1 METLKITSARFLKK
15 AKKKKEKEKL
25 QGPLIVL
32 VKCAVTSHGCNIRL
46 PLLVHLREDWT
57 PPNNQ
62 QRALCRSW
70 ERERSTR
77 LRRLTGKCQPRRARR
92 DQYCMHVVVR
102 AGSRPEPGLLPAR
115 WIRGETLKGGGK
127 KRVNCLFSR
136 CWNLWEVAGFVF
148 LKFLYIWIC
157 GGSRA
162 HGHQVTSFGYSRRIR
177 QDNGAVVI
185 RDAQPQGKGF
195 PTHQWMLIPLL

>member
-1 METLKITSARFLKK
+1 METLKITSARFLKT
-15 AKKKKEKEKL
+15 AKKKKRQKKEKL

-102 AGSRPEPGLLPAR
+102 AGSRPEPGLLPAC
-115 WIRGETLKGGGK
+115 WIRGETLKGEKKKKGKLSIFQMLKLVRSCWFCGFWNSCTSEYVEAAEHMVIKWPALGIHGG
-127 KRVNCLFSR
+127 
-136 CWNLWEVAGFVF
+136 
-148 LKFLYIWIC
+148 
-157 GGSRA
+157 
-162 HGHQVTSFGYSRRIR
+162 
-177 QDNGAVVI
+177 
-185 RDAQPQGKGF
+185 
-195 PTHQWMLIPLL
+195 

>member
-1 METLKITSARFLKK
+1 METLKITSARFLKT
-15 AKKKKEKEKL
+15 AKKKKRQKKEKL

-136 CWNLWEVAGFVF
+136 CWNLWEVAGFVVF
-148 LKFLYIWIC
+148 EIPVRLNMWRQQSTWSSSDQLWVFTEDKDRIMEQLLS
-157 GGSRA
+157 GMHSLRGRGS
-162 HGHQVTSFGYSRRIR
+162 
-177 QDNGAVVI
+177 
-185 RDAQPQGKGF
+185 P
-195 PTHQWMLIPLL
+195 LISEC